1 MNKNGTK
8 IYLNVYDLTSINYYL
23 HSFGLG
29 AYHSGVQIDCLEYSF
44 GHHEGIDFFL
54 WYKEIGL
61 VFLVRNQKLLSDRMW
76 RLDKKSF

>member
-44 GHHEGIDFFL
+44 GHHEGIDFLL
-54 WYKEIGL
+54 WY
-61 VFLVRNQKLLSDRMW
+61 
-76 RLDKKSF
+76 

>member
-44 GHHEGIDFFL
+44 GHHEGIEFFL
-54 WYKEIGL
+54 MVLGNWTG
-61 VFLVRNQKLLSDRMW
+61 VFS
-76 RLDKKSF
+76 